1 MKSNKQQF
9 KKKKKKS
16 NKESAD
22 IFAKALSWNQ
32 VFEILEKLGII
43 LEKLVLLA
51 DIFLDSG
58 VKENMALNRVE

>member
-9 KKKKKKS
+9 KKKKKS
-16 NKESAD
+16 NKELAD

-43 LEKLVLLA
+43 LEMLVLLA
-51 DIFLDSG
+51 DIFLDNG
-58 VKENMALNRVE
+58 VKENMASNRVE